1 MVMNPVVLAL
11 LGSSVVVLAVTAV
24 AAASGLSVLIGWDP
38 ADSGAR
44 QLARERLTFLVQ
56 ATVRV
61 VLACQLLSLFLFIAT
76 TQRLHSLFTG
86 AMCAAGTLNAHPLG
100 YPTLLVKLAA
110 FVLCG
115 VWLVV
120 NRASPAATST
130 GVVRFKQLFLL
141 GVFAVLLTENI
152 LQFGYF
158 SGLDPEI
165 ITSCCAT
172 IFGDGSNGIGSGL
185 AALAVR
191 ESRFAFAG
199 VLALTLG
206 AGGYSLARDRS
217 PALFAG
223 LSLVLGLVSIAAVVT
238 WIAPGFY
245 QLPTHHCPFC
255 LLALDYG
262 SVGYLM
268 YGLLFVAVVAGG
280 CAGLIRC
287 LRSVDHLGSITPTA
301 ERRLCTAS
309 VAGFLLFSL
318 IAVWPI
324 VASDLRMDGY

>member
-1 MVMNPVVLAL
+1 MNPVVLAL
-11 LGSSVVVLAVTAV
+11 LGSSAVVLAVTAV

-38 ADSGAR
+38 NDSGTR

-76 TQRLHSLFTG
+76 ADRLHALFTG

-100 YPTLLVKLAA
+100 YPTLAVKLAA

-115 VWLVV
+115 AWLVV
-120 NRASPAATST
+120 NRASPAASST
-130 GVVRFKQLFLL
+130 GVVRFKHLFLL
-141 GVFAVLLTENI
+141 GVFVILLADNI
-152 LQFGYF
+152 LQFRYF

-172 IFGDGSNGIGSGL
+172 IFGGRSAGLGSDIATL
-185 AALAVR
+185 PVR
-191 ESRFAFAG
+191 ESRFVFAG

-206 AGGYSLARDRS
+206 AGARSVVRDRS
-217 PALFAG
+217 PALFAV
-223 LSLVLGLVSIAAVVT
+223 LALVLGVVSVVAVVT

-255 LLALDYG
+255 LLAPEYG
-262 SVGYLM
+262 WVGYLL
-268 YGLLFVAVVAGG
+268 YALLFVAVLAGG
-280 CAGLIRC
+280 CAGVVRC
-287 LRSVDHLGSITPTA
+287 LRSVDPLGSIAPTA

-309 VAGFLLFSL
+309 VAGFVLFSL
-318 IAVWPI
+318 LSVWPL
-324 VASDLRMDGY
+324 VASDLRTAGY

>member
-1 MVMNPVVLAL
+1 MNPVVLAL
-11 LGSSVVVLAVTAV
+11 LGSSAVVLAVTAV

-38 ADSGAR
+38 EDSGAR

-56 ATVRV
+56 STVRV
-61 VLACQLLSLFLFIAT
+61 VLACQLLSLFLFVAT
-76 TQRLHSLFTG
+76 AERLHPLFTG
-86 AMCAAGTLNAHPLG
+86 AMCAAGTLNADSLG

-110 FVLCG
+110 FVLCA

-130 GVVRFKQLFLL
+130 GVVRFKQLFLF
-141 GVFAVLLTENI
+141 GVFAALLAENI
-152 LQFGYF
+152 LQFLYF
-158 SGLDPEI
+158 TDLDPEI

-172 IFGDGSNGIGSGL
+172 VFGDASDGLGSGL
-185 AALAVR
+185 AALPVR
-191 ESRFAFAG
+191 ESRFAFVG

-206 AGGYSLARDRS
+206 SGGYSLVRGRS
-217 PALFAG
+217 PALFSA
-223 LSLVLGLVSIAAVVT
+223 LSLVFGAVSIAAVVT

-255 LLALDYG
+255 LLARDHG

-268 YGLLFVAVVAGG
+268 YAVLFVAVVAGG

-287 LRSVDHLGSITPTA
+287 LRTVDHLGSITPA
-301 ERRLCTAS
+301 VERRLCITS
-309 VAGFLLFSL
+309 VAGFVLFSL
-318 IAVWPI
+318 IAVWPL
-324 VASDLRMDGY
+324 VASGLRMGGS